1 MRFVLCHRSDE
12 AGGCSRRVQDAVH
25 GAPLVVIRGAHDTV
39 HGAAFGLM
47 PIDKGAR
54 IAT

>member
-1 MRFVLCHRSDE
+1 MRFVLCHEPDE

-25 GAPLVVIRGAHDTV
+25 GA
-39 HGAAFGLM
+39 AFALM
-47 PIDKGAR
+47 PIDKVAR